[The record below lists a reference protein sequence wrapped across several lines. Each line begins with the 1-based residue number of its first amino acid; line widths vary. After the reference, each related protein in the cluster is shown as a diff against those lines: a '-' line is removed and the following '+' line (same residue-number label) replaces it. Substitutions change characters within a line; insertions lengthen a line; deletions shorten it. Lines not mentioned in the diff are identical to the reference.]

1 MDGFLDYLRDKTP
14 FWLLMAFSLA
24 AGMVGAYGRERHEG
38 RAPGIS
44 WWQNRAMILPFLAI
58 VSVWVQEQFSLT
70 MSQLAMAAALLS
82 LLGYEAVRIISEN
95 AKKRGEQA
103 AKALGVGGSGP
114 PTPKPYHSV
123 VDTDDKGRA
132 VAHVEP
138 TDKANPTRGSVAS
151 ALKEAFPVPDHDPD
165 RDLLDRLNLDGL

>member
-70 MSQLAMAAALLS
+70 SSQLAMAAALLS
-82 LLGYEAVRIISEN
+82 LLGYEAVRMISEH

-103 AKALGVGGSGP
+103 AKALGVGGP
-114 PTPKPYHSV
+114 PEAKPYHTI

-132 VAHVEP
+132 AVHVEP
-138 TDKANPTRGSVAS
+138 TNDEHPRRGAVGS
-151 ALKEAFPVPDHDPD
+151 ALHDAFPVVEGDGDD
-165 RDLLDRLNLDGL
+165 DLLNKLK